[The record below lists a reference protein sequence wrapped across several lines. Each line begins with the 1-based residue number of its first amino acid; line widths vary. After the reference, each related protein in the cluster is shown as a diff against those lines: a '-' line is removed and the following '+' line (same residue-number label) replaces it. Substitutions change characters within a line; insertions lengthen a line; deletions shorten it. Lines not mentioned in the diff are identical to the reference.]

1 VLRRPEDL
9 VPDSEFP
16 KSASP
21 SRFASLKGYLNVQ
34 KLKAFLTKSSA
45 NRGLERYRRAGI
57 TASSSFIAKA
67 LNILISFLSVPLT
80 VHYLGAERYGV
91 WLTISSLITWMSM
104 TDFGL
109 AGNALLN
116 VLAEASGK
124 EDRVSAQ
131 HYTSSAFWALSGV
144 SVLFGIASVVFF
156 RYIPWRAVFRVSA
169 ATSTH
174 ELQTACALTL
184 LFFVLAFPLSIQFSI
199 YSAYQDGFLANI
211 WSIGANALSLAALVV
226 VSQTHGG
233 LPQLVLALS
242 GTRCLVSIANV
253 FFLFRRYHWIAPAPS
268 AVRWHCVKRLFHLGS
283 KYLVTQLASLGIYQS
298 QPIIITQILGPAKVV
313 IFVVAYKIISLPMDL
328 IYMATQPLVSAF
340 GEAKARNDWNW
351 IRGAYKNGI
360 RASLGFGVPLVA
372 VIALTAKPLIRIWAG
387 AIAVPSTAVIL
398 WLSIYSLIGIA
409 LMTAGQ
415 IMIGL
420 ERVNLLAVSVTLCAI
435 GVIGSA
441 IVLAPRWGL
450 TGIAFGMAASKMVT
464 FWPIQVYDVRRVL
477 RHARG
482 AVAEQVA
489 DPVAGV

>member
-1 VLRRPEDL
+1 LADL
-9 VPDSEFP
+9 
-16 KSASP
+16 KS
-21 SRFASLKGYLNVQ
+21 YLSFE
-34 KLKAFLTKSSA
+34 KLKALLTKSHA

-109 AGNALLN
+109 AGVALVN

-124 EDRVSAQ
+124 EDRVGAQ
-131 HYTSSAFWALSGV
+131 QYTSSAFWALSGV
-144 SVLFGIASVVFF
+144 SVLSGILSVAFF

-199 YSAYQDGFLANI
+199 YSAYQDGFLANVWGI
-211 WSIGANALSLAALVV
+211 AGNAISLAALVV

-242 GTRCLVSIANV
+242 GTRCLVAIANV
-253 FFLFRRYHWIAPAPS
+253 FFLFRRYHWIVPAPS
-268 AVRWHCVKRLFHLGS
+268 AVRWHCVKRLFNLGS
-283 KYLVTQLASLGIYQS
+283 KYLVTQLASLGVYQS

-313 IFVVAYKIISLPMDL
+313 VFVVAYKILSLPMDL
-328 IYMATQPLVSAF
+328 VFMATQPFVPAF
-340 GEAKARNDWNW
+340 GEAKARQDWRW
-351 IRGAYKNGI
+351 IQSAYKNCV
-360 RASLGFGVPLVA
+360 RASLVFGLPLVA
-372 VIALTAKPLIRIWAG
+372 VIGLTAKPLIRIWAG
-387 AIAVPSTAVIL
+387 AVAVPSTSLIV
-398 WLSIYSLIGIA
+398 WLSIYTFIGIV
-409 LMTAGQ
+409 LMAAGQ
-415 IMIGL
+415 MMAGL
-420 ERVNLLAVSVTLCAI
+420 ERVDPLAISVTLCAV

-441 IVLAPRWGL
+441 ILLSPHWGL
-450 TGIAFGMAASKMVT
+450 TGIAFGMALSKLLT
-464 FWPIQVYDVRRVL
+464 FWPIQLREVRRIL
-477 RHARG
+477 RSAK
-482 AVAEQVA
+482 ASMLEQVA
-489 DPVAGV
+489 DPVV

>member
-1 VLRRPEDL
+1 LADL
-9 VPDSEFP
+9 
-16 KSASP
+16 KS
-21 SRFASLKGYLNVQ
+21 YLSFE
-34 KLKAFLTKSSA
+34 KLKALLTKSHA

-67 LNILISFLSVPLT
+67 LNVLISFLSVPLT

-91 WLTISSLITWMSM
+91 WLTISSLITWMAM

-109 AGNALLN
+109 AGNALVN
-116 VLAEASGK
+116 VLAESSGK
-124 EDRVSAQ
+124 EDRVGAQ
-131 HYTSSAFWALSGV
+131 QYTSSAFWALSGV
-144 SVLFGIASVVFF
+144 SVLSGIASLVFF

-169 ATSTH
+169 ATSTS
-174 ELQTACALTL
+174 ELQMACALTL

-211 WSIGANALSLAALVV
+211 WGIAGNTLSLAALVV

-242 GTRCLVSIANV
+242 GTRCLVSIANIV
-253 FFLFRRYHWIAPAPS
+253 FLFRRYYWIVPAPS
-268 AVRWHCVKRLFHLGS
+268 AVRWHCVKRLFSLGS

-313 IFVVAYKIISLPMDL
+313 IFVVAYKILSLPMDL
-328 IYMATQPLVSAF
+328 IFMATQPFVSAI
-340 GEAKARNDWNW
+340 GEAKARNDWQW
-351 IRGAYKNGI
+351 IQGAYKNAV
-360 RASLGFGVPLVA
+360 RACIAFGFPLVV

-387 AIAVPSTAVIL
+387 SIAIPSTSLIL
-398 WLSIYSLIGIA
+398 WLSIYTLIGIA
-409 LMTAGQ
+409 LMMAGQ

-420 ERVNLLAVSVTLCAI
+420 ERVNLLAISITLCSL

-441 IVLAPRWGL
+441 VVLAPRWGL
-450 TGIAFGMAASKMVT
+450 TGIAFGMAISKLVT

-477 RHARG
+477 RYAR
-482 AVAEQVA
+482 ATVAEQVA
-489 DPVAGV
+489 D